1 MSQTVYLNGTFLPLD
16 QATIPVL
23 DRGFIFGDGVYEV
36 IPVYSGQPFRLDE
49 HLQRLQQSLQAVRIR
64 NPLLL
69 EQWHEITLSIV
80 KANAELTDQSLYLH
94 ITRGVAPRDQAFPP
108 AELAPTVL
116 VMSLPLETPAKSLVA
131 QGVEAISALDIRW
144 DRCHIKAIS
153 LLANV
158 LLKQQAVDAGV
169 AETIMFR
176 EGMLTEGTSSNIF
189 AVEQGV
195 LLAPPKDQ
203 HMLPGIT
210 YDVVLELAATNGI
223 EVSIGPVSEARIRTA
238 DELWMTSSTKEVLAI
253 ISLDNQPIGTGQP
266 GPLFKRMYTLYQN
279 FKNTVMRQQVPH
291 G

>member
-1 MSQTVYLNGTFLPLD
+1 MSQTVYLNGTFLPLS
-16 QATIPVL
+16 QATVPVL

-49 HLQRLQQSLQAVRIR
+49 HLQRLQQSLQAVRIQA
-64 NPLLL
+64 PLMR
-69 EQWHEITLSIV
+69 EQWREVALALI

-108 AELAPTVL
+108 AGVSPTILA
-116 VMSLPLETPAKSLVA
+116 MSLPLETPAQALVD
-131 QGVEAISALDIRW
+131 QGVAAISALDIRW

-158 LLKQQAVDAGV
+158 LLKQEAVDAGV

-176 EGMLTEGTSSNIF
+176 DGMLTEGTSSNIF
-189 AVEQGV
+189 AVKNGV
-195 LLAPPKDQ
+195 LLAPPKDR

-210 YDVVLELAATNGI
+210 YDVVLELAASNGI
-223 EVSIGPVSEARIRTA
+223 KVEIGPLSEGRVRAA

-253 ISLDNQPIGTGQP
+253 ISLDSQPVGNGRP
-266 GPLFKRMYTLYQN
+266 GPLFAQMYALYQD